1 MQINEKKITKS
12 RYNDKR
18 ILTKISD
25 NEYILEGKSH
35 YCRGG
40 TLNEGQKFFDMDG
53 GPMLAVGDK
62 ISFLDVE
69 DERRVVDFEGLDSG
83 DDSYVK
89 IKITVG

>member
-1 MQINEKKITKS
+1 MKIGDSAKFTS
-12 RYNDKR
+12 RYAANR
-18 ILTKISD
+18 IITKISE

-40 TLNEGQKFFDMDG
+40 FLNEGQKFFDLDG

-62 ISFLDVE
+62 ICFLHVD
-69 DERRVVDFEGLDSG
+69 DERRVSDFEGLDTD

>member
-1 MQINEKKITKS
+1 MKIGDTAKFKNRYGSLRIVTKTS
-12 RYNDKR
+12 E
-18 ILTKISD
+18 
-25 NEYILEGKSH
+25 NEYTIEGKSY

-40 TLNEGQKFFDMDG
+40 TLNEGQKFFDLDG